1 MSIRVQS
8 LPMTTFWLILVLL
21 LAVAAVGLLVYWLV
35 VITEGV
41 YLGQRLVVWLY
52 DITANRYDRIKQ
64 FDEGAEEFFVI
75 RPLRGHLA
83 RNSTNPA
90 PWILDVATG
99 TGRVPYHLLAEPTFH
114 GRVVGLDASA
124 RMLDIA
130 RAKVAPYG
138 GRVALIRQTALALPF
153 ADSCFDAV
161 TCLEALEFLPDAET
175 AVCEM
180 ARVLRPGGTLMIT
193 RRCGWE
199 AKTFIGRHLSAEA
212 FAAMLQRLGFVEIEE
227 QAWQVEYD
235 LVWARK
241 KKDEG

>member
-1 MSIRVQS
+1 
-8 LPMTTFWLILVLL
+8 MTFLWTLL
-21 LAVAAVGLLVYWLV
+21 LLVVGITAVGLLLYWLI

-52 DITANRYDRIKQ
+52 DLTADRYDRIKQ

-75 RPLRGHLA
+75 RPLRRRLA

-90 PWILDVATG
+90 PWVLDVATG
-99 TGRVPYHLLAEPTFH
+99 TGRVPYYLLAEPTFH

-130 RAKVAPYG
+130 REKVAPYG

-153 ADSCFDAV
+153 ANNRFDAI
-161 TCLEALEFLPDAET
+161 TCLEALEFFPNAET
-175 AVCEM
+175 AVREM
-180 ARVLRPGGTLMIT
+180 ARVLRPGGILMIT
-193 RRCGWE
+193 RRRGWE
-199 AKTFIGRHLSAEA
+199 AKTFIGRYLSTEA
-212 FAAMLQRLGFVEIEE
+212 FATMLQRQGFTEIEE